1 MVIIMAADQL
11 MVETEEFV
19 LAVEELAV
27 RVPIRAAPEGVVF
40 VSFLIIWMS

>member
-19 LAVEELAV
+19 LAV